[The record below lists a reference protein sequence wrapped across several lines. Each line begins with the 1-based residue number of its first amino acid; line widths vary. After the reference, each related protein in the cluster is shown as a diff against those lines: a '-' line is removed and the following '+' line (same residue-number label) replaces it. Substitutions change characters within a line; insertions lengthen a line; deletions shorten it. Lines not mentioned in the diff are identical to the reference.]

1 MGRGHL
7 YISENPALVW
17 EGDRGELKNEVLPK
31 WKARSP
37 HLKNMFAYV
46 CILDLSE
53 QGMGSLKCDDS
64 NATYVHGKAR
74 DKARLRTA
82 IEGALKVRACNMLL
96 KNASLESHNFK
107 WFRLVFDRFGPRRF
121 TRKRQSLKKLEM
133 LCEPCR
139 FTASISTSFDELI
152 AIVFFLKHYIY
163 ISVK

>member
-1 MGRGHL
+1 ME
-7 YISENPALVW
+7 SEVTTF
-17 EGDRGELKNEVLPK
+17 EE
-31 WKARSP
+31 
-37 HLKNMFAYV
+37 HV

-53 QGMGSLKCDDS
+53 QGSMGSLKCDDS
-64 NATYVHGKAR
+64 NATYVHWKAR

-152 AIVFFLKHYIY
+152 AIVFFLQHYIY